1 MEDIKI
7 DAKLIIKV
15 MCVSFLIG
23 AVIWCGYNIYLYFT
37 KNENEGIEQFEEDMS
52 SSKIEII
59 GTKENE
65 LVDDNFFI
73 QPNPDKKFQINNEH
87 YLKTPKGWGKITFGS
102 GESVAEYSFPTTS
115 HELIV
120 RSLDTAVLD
129 MSDWT
134 EDGTYQDFIEDFMN
148 QIKYK
153 NILDDA
159 EYTTRPLNV
168 GGKEFKIVMI
178 KTEYIIGS
186 YFCLAKD
193 GYAYCLQAI
202 IPKILYTDQWEQNI
216 DKVFSTFR
224 IP

>member
-37 KNENEGIEQFEEDMS
+37 KNENEGIEEFEGDMS

-59 GTKENE
+59 GTKESDLE
-65 LVDDNFFI
+65 DDNFFI
-73 QPNPDKKFQINNEH
+73 KPNLDKKFQINNEN
-87 YLKTPKGWGKITFGS
+87 YLETPKGWGKITFGR
-102 GESVAEYSFPTTS
+102 GEAVAEYGFPS
-115 HELIV
+115 SPDELLI

-168 GGKEFKIVMI
+168 GGKEFKIVVI
-178 KTEYIIGS
+178 KTEYITGS

-202 IPKILYTDQWEQNI
+202 IPKILYKDQWELDINKI
-216 DKVFSTFR
+216 FSTFR